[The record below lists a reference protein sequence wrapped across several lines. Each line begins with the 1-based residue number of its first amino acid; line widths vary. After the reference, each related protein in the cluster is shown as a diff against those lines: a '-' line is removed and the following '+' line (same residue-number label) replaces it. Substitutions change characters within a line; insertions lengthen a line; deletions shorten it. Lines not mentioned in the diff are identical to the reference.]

1 MSKFLYIG
9 LFVLSCAIGFIITRD
24 SRGPVTHALR
34 TNPVMVSPEALASAI
49 KSIRPIDLRK
59 LESFFADKGTRGIVY
74 VYRSD
79 CKECDRQWGELAKMQ
94 STLPL
99 LAVSVDDTVNA
110 LAVGTA
116 TNKASLDYV
125 PYYVPPARVLTLRRW
140 LRDRN
145 CRFTGPLP
153 FVAMT
158 DGNGTCMM
166 AWQGLTAH
174 SAIDGVARYV
184 AEKPATP

>member
-1 MSKFLYIG
+1 MSKFLYIA
-9 LFVLSCAIGFIITRD
+9 LFVLSCAVGFVITRD
-24 SRGPVTHALR
+24 SSGPAAHALR
-34 TNPVMVSPEALASAI
+34 TNPVMVSPEALANAI
-49 KSIRPIDLRK
+49 KAIRPIDLRK
-59 LESFFADKGTRGIVY
+59 LESFFTAKGTRGILY

-79 CKECDRQWGELAKMQ
+79 CAECDKQWVELAKIQ
-94 STLPL
+94 SSLPL
-99 LAVSVDDTVNA
+99 LAVSVDDSINA
-110 LAVGTA
+110 LALGTA
-116 TNKASLDYV
+116 TNKAAPDYV

-158 DGNGTCMM
+158 DGNGTCIM

-184 AEKPATP
+184 AEKPTAP